1 MIDLIIA
8 ASAVTGAPTAIS
20 EVSGFRL
27 YQSEPA
33 ASEHKGSRSWLLP
46 EANRDSGQ
54 SCFSLVEKAL
64 PGFGTL
70 RIGPRCLSSERP
82 VPWR

>member
-8 ASAVTGAPTAIS
+8 ASALTGAPTDIGD
-20 EVSGFRL
+20 VSGYRL

-33 ASEHKGSRSWLLP
+33 PSRHKNSRFWLLP
-46 EANRDSGQ
+46 ETRGAENQG
-54 SCFSLVEKAL
+54 CFSLVEKAL

-70 RIGPRCLSSERP
+70 RIGPRCPSNERP
-82 VPWR
+82 VQWR

>member
-8 ASAVTGAPTAIS
+8 ASALTGAPTAIG
-20 EVSGFRL
+20 EVSGYRV

-33 ASEHKGSRSWLLP
+33 APEHKRSRSWLLP
-46 EANRDSGQ
+46 ETNQNRGQ
-54 SCFSLVEKAL
+54 GCFSLVEKAL

-70 RIGPRCLSSERP
+70 RIGPRCSSSERP